1 MRLLVFFLKIA
12 FLIKLAMPIEKMLLF
27 YGKIVKF
34 NKEAIS
40 ITVTD
45 LDSCVQNCFEE
56 STFILAFWNSSGYCN
71 LFGFSSFD
79 EIREIE
85 SDEGDV
91 GQYLAVKADLPNN
104 TCPAF
109 PFETDIKRPGNQT
122 WKSGNGWTTRLCKAG
137 WTLFSRPDSIFVCLK
152 FFELKLG
159 TNRTVALQTC
169 VDNGAIMT
177 GLATRSEVY
186 WLTEFIV
193 APLQTGQ
200 WDGIWLNGMRDCSS
214 NTNKTCQN
222 FVWSDGY
229 TIDTELLKPGFLWD
243 PGYVNNQQDCL
254 AVISSISDLK
264 LNMVNCTSY
273 DVAIGVAC
281 GYQFK

>member
-91 GQYLAVKADLPNN
+91 GQYLAVKVEFFFEFSKLFEIDLFFLNQLQADLPNN

-186 WLTEFIV
+186 WLTGRLFCGIRNNIFQIFLKSNVSEFIV

-214 NTNKTCQN
+214 NTNKTCQ
-222 FVWSDGY
+222 VSQ
-229 TIDTELLKPGFLWD
+229 ILK
-243 PGYVNNQQDCL
+243 N
-254 AVISSISDLK
+254 
-264 LNMVNCTSY
+264 
-273 DVAIGVAC
+273 
-281 GYQFK
+281 